1 MTDMEEKKHP
11 INDLLATTM
20 EKIRMA
26 VDSNNIIGEPIHAEG
41 VTLIP
46 VSRLSFG
53 FATGGSDFATKKQ
66 KTADDKA
73 FGGGSGAGVK
83 LEPTAFLIVKG
94 DNVRLLPV
102 GPGPET
108 TADRIVD
115 MVPDL
120 FDKVTALIDKKGK
133 KEEVVTTD
141 DLAD

>member
-1 MTDMEEKKHP
+1 MEQKHP

-20 EKIRMA
+20 EKIRTA
-26 VDSNNIIGEPIHAEG
+26 VDSNTIVGEPIHAEG

-53 FATGGSDFATKKQ
+53 FATGGSDFATKKA
-66 KTADDKA
+66 TAPN

-102 GPGPET
+102 SPGPET
-108 TADRIVD
+108 AVERLID
-115 MVPDL
+115 MVPEVI
-120 FDKVTALIDKKGK
+120 DKVTGIIEKKQAK
-133 KEEVVTTD
+133 QDER

>member
-1 MTDMEEKKHP
+1 MEKHP

-20 EKIRMA
+20 EKIRT
-26 VDSNNIIGEPIHAEG
+26 VLDSNTIIGEPIHADD

-46 VSRLSFG
+46 ISRLSFG
-53 FATGGSDFATKKQ
+53 FASGGSDFATKKQ
-66 KTADDKA
+66 KGADGNT

-94 DNVRLLPV
+94 DSVRILPV

-108 TADRIVD
+108 TGERIVD
-115 MVPDL
+115 MVPQVI
-120 FDKVTALIDKKGK
+120 DKVTALIDRKDKKK
-133 KEEVVTTD
+133 QDQLTPE

>member
-1 MTDMEEKKHP
+1 MEQKHP
-11 INDLLATTM
+11 INDLLTTTM
-20 EKIRMA
+20 GKIRTV
-26 VDSNNIIGEPIHAEG
+26 VDSNTIIGEPIHADG

-53 FATGGSDFATKKQ
+53 FASGGSDFATKKQ
-66 KTADDKA
+66 KAAQPNT

-108 TADRIVD
+108 TGQRIVD
-115 MVPDL
+115 LVPQVM
-120 FDKVTALIDKKGK
+120 DKITALIDKKDK
-133 KEEVVTTD
+133 KKDDETL